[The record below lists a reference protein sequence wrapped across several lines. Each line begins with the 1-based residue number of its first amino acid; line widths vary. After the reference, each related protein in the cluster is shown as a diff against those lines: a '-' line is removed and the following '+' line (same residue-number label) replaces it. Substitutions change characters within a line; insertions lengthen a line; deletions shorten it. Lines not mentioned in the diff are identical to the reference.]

1 MHAGNNVVS
10 YCKERGSSKTEGGCL
25 QMLCGATNSMLESS
39 VLPVEKCDENKRA
52 MHAGNNV
59 VSYCIER
66 GSSKTE
72 GGCLQMLCGATNSMW
87 ESSVL
92 PVEKCDDNFE
102 NKRAMHAVNNVV
114 SYCIERGSSKTEG
127 DCLQML
133 CGATNSMWE
142 SSVLTVEKCDKSF
155 ENKRAMHAWNNVVSY
170 CIERGSS
177 KTEGGCLQMLCGA
190 TNSMWELSVLPVEKC
205 DESFESKRAMHA
217 GNNVVS
223 YCIERGSSK
232 TEGDCL
238 QMLCGATNSMWESS
252 VLPVEKCDESFEN
265 KHAMH
270 AGNNV
275 VMWS

>member
-10 YCKERGSSKTEGGCL
+10 YCIERGSSKTEGGCL
-25 QMLCGATNSMLESS
+25 QMLCGATNSMWESS
-39 VLPVEKCDENKRA
+39 VLTVEKCYESFENKHAMHAGYNVVSYCIERGSSKTEGDCLQMLCGATNSMWESSMLTVEKCYESFENKRA

-92 PVEKCDDNFE
+92 TVEKCDESFE
-102 NKRAMHAVNNVV
+102 NKRAMHAV
-114 SYCIERGSSKTEG
+114 
-127 DCLQML
+127 
-133 CGATNSMWE
+133 
-142 SSVLTVEKCDKSF
+142 
-155 ENKRAMHAWNNVVSY
+155 NNVVSY

-190 TNSMWELSVLPVEKC
+190 TNSMWESSVLTVEKC
-205 DESFESKRAMHA
+205 DESFENKRAMHA

-232 TEGDCL
+232 TEGGCL

-252 VLPVEKCDESFEN
+252 VLTVEKCDEIF
-265 KHAMH
+265 
-270 AGNNV
+270 
-275 VMWS
+275 